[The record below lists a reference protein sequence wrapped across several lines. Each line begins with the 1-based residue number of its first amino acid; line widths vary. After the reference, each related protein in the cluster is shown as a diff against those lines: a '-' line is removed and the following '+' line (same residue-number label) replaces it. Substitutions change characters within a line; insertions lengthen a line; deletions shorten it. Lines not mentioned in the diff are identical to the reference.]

1 MKMVV
6 AATQP
11 AQIDSMVR
19 PRKLTIGLCT
29 RHDWNT
35 QLPEGVSLSLPPPLP
50 PSLYTSRLNA

>member
-35 QLPEGVSLSLPPPLP
+35 QLPEGVSLSPSTPPPF
-50 PSLYTSRLNA
+50 SLHK